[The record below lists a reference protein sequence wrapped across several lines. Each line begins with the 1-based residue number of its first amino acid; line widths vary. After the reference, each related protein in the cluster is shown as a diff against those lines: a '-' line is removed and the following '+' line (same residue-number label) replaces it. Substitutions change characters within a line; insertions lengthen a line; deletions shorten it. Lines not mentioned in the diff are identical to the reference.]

1 MDVYVCVCVCILLS
15 PSFRSLLVNHC
26 LVAVEVDVPRFK
38 LHISISIQILLR
50 SLQLLEHLQLQIHL
64 HLNKKMV
71 EQVRVFAGCPRD
83 FYTSLVMKLQLFI
96 QVRNVRVN
104 YCTVRCLYVL

>member
-1 MDVYVCVCVCILLS
+1 MSIGRRQQCVSVDVCVCVCMDVYVCVCVCILLS

-50 SLQLLEHLQLQIHL
+50 SLQLLEHLQLL
-64 HLNKKMV
+64 ALD
-71 EQVRVFAGCPRD
+71 A
-83 FYTSLVMKLQLFI
+83 
-96 QVRNVRVN
+96 
-104 YCTVRCLYVL
+104 